1 MGSINPK
8 QIALQFNQCI
18 ITQNIRQISDLMTE
32 DHRFIDRA
40 GKVVRGKENMIRA
53 WVKFFELFPEY
64 QNTFERVETHNND
77 VILYGYAT
85 WKEGEAPDHA
95 IWTAT
100 IENDLVAEWRI
111 YEDTEDN
118 KKKFN
123 LIE

>member
-8 QIALQFNQCI
+8 QIALQFNECI
-18 ITQNIRQISDLMTE
+18 NTQNIRRISDLMTE

-64 QNTFERVETHNND
+64 QNTFERIETHNNI

-85 WKEGEAPDHA
+85 W
-95 IWTAT
+95 
-100 IENDLVAEWRI
+100 
-111 YEDTEDN
+111 
-118 KKKFN
+118 
-123 LIE
+123 